1 MSESGTER
9 TIIDRT
15 PNLKQQVGA
24 VPWPA
29 HLLTFVHL
37 AVHEE
42 IGCPLCNRGPD
53 SQPGAVAFGVIYQ
66 PRALA
71 DQIPVQRP

>member
-1 MSESGTER
+1 MLSY
-9 TIIDRT
+9 
-15 PNLKQQVGA
+15 
-24 VPWPA
+24 
-29 HLLTFVHL
+29 LLAFVHP
-37 AVHEE
+37 AVHQE
-42 IGCPLCNRGPD
+42 IGCPFCDRGPD